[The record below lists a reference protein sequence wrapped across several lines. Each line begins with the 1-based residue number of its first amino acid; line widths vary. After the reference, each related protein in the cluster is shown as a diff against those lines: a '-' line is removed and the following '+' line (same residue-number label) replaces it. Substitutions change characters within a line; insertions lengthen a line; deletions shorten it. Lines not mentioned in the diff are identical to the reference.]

1 MSLLQSSQF
10 RPADHSSPSILMSLT
25 MVILLSSCTADDA
38 GTKAPSKI
46 PVTLSS
52 TSGTSHETIV
62 TNEGIDETFDVNLS
76 WVTPGESED
85 GTQAPSKIP
94 VIISNTSDTTLE
106 TVVTNKG
113 IGKGIGKA
121 FDVNLSWVAPS
132 EREDGSGIP
141 LSEISGY
148 RIYYGPTPRNYQ
160 HVIDINDR
168 TATEATITVL
178 PSARHYF
185 SVTTYDMDG
194 RESRYSAEFTVNNKP
209 LK

>member
-10 RPADHSSPSILMSLT
+10 RPADHSSPSILMSLA
-25 MVILLSSCTADDA
+25 MAILLSSCTADDA
-38 GTKAPSKI
+38 GTQTPSKI

-52 TSGTSHETIV
+52 TSVTTHETIATNEGVDEAFDVNLSWVAPGESEGGTQAPSKIPAIISNTSDTTHETIV
-62 TNEGIDETFDVNLS
+62 TNEGI
-76 WVTPGESED
+76 
-85 GTQAPSKIP
+85 
-94 VIISNTSDTTLE
+94 
-106 TVVTNKG
+106 
-113 IGKGIGKA
+113 GKT

-132 EREDGSGIP
+132 EREDGSGIS

-168 TATEATITVL
+168 TATETTITVL

-194 RESRYSAEFTVNNKP
+194 RESRYSAEFTVNKKP
-209 LK
+209 QK